1 VKEIEGVIKM
11 YVTNL
16 LDGRPVDETG
26 RLEKEIKTYNVLDT
40 LGIDY
45 QRLDHDVANTI
56 DDCTEIDARLE
67 ATICKNLFLC
77 NSQKTE
83 FYLLMMPGEK
93 KFVTKVVSK
102 LLGKSRL
109 SFAKPE
115 HMAEL
120 LDITPGSVSIMGL
133 VNDIERKVTL
143 VIDKAVLEG
152 NYIGL
157 HPCINTS
164 SLRVKTKD
172 ILEKFLPYTKHE
184 PIVIE
189 IE

>member
-1 VKEIEGVIKM
+1 M
-11 YVTNL
+11 HVTNL
-16 LDGRPVDETG
+16 FDGRPVDETG
-26 RLEKEIKTYNVLDT
+26 RLEKEIKTYDVLDT
-40 LGIDY
+40 LGIGY

-56 DDCTEIDARLE
+56 EDCTEIDEKLE

-77 NSQKTE
+77 NSQKTD
-83 FYLLMMPGEK
+83 FYLLMMPGDK

-102 LLGKSRL
+102 RLGKSRL

-115 HMAEL
+115 HMTAL

-133 VNDIERKVTL
+133 INDVEKKVTL

-152 NYIGL
+152 DYIGL

-164 SLRVKTKD
+164 SLRVKTQD
-172 ILEKFLPYTKHE
+172 ILEKFLPYTQHE

-189 IE
+189 I